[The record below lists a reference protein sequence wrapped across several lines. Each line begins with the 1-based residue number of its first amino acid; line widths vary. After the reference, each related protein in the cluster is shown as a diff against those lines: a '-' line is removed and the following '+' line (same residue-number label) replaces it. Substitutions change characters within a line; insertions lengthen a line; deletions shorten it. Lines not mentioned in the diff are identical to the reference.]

1 MSSIPTLISCLICW
15 QPLVKRQQAALSSQ
29 LSKQLERIN
38 LDLKEKVGCFSVNNK
53 YSFLRLAVCFQSS
66 IYQYSCTCRET
77 FLNFTAQIIVVQKL
91 VLLPM

>member
-38 LDLKEKVGCFSVNNK
+38 LDLKEKVGCFSVNSK
-53 YSFLRLAVCFQSS
+53 YSFLLLAVCFQSV
-66 IYQYSCTCRET
+66 IYQLSYTCRKI
-77 FLNFTAQIIVVQKL
+77 FLNFTAQIIVVPKT
-91 VLLPM
+91 VL

>member
-53 YSFLRLAVCFQSS
+53 YSFLRLAVCFQSRFIS
-66 IYQYSCTCRET
+66 TRAHAGKT
-77 FLNFTAQIIVVQKL
+77 FLTLQLKPLWFKS
-91 VLLPM
+91 